1 MQVISMSQNKYKQL
15 TKMNLPKEV
24 FNTEAI
30 IYDFRYK
37 GQDKVFKK
45 LLNNTGVNLANKLYT
60 LEMLDVNRK
69 YLPENLCIPDY
80 LTIVGGV
87 VEGFTMPKI
96 EGVNLS
102 TILRNKNYFQRKG
115 GVTFSGGE
123 PLLQS
128 KFIIE
133 VARILKKENIHIA
146 LDTAGVGNGDYEK
159 ILEYIDLVILD
170 IKHTD
175 PNGYLDLTGQAIDE
189 SLKFIDA
196 LNKSGKDVWIRQVIV
211 PGIMD
216 NDEYLESL
224 VQTVKKIKNVQR
236 IEFLPYH
243 KLGSEKY
250 VKLGIYNPY
259 QDMPEMD
266 KERCNQLYQKFMNMY
281 ENM

>member
-102 TILRNKNYFQRKG
+102 TILKNKNL
-115 GVTFSGGE
+115 T
-123 PLLQS
+123 
-128 KFIIE
+128 IE
-133 VARILKKENIHIA
+133 
-146 LDTAGVGNGDYEK
+146 EK
-159 ILEYIDLVILD
+159 IRCIDFC
-170 IKHTD
+170 
-175 PNGYLDLTGQAIDE
+175 PE
-189 SLKFIDA
+189 
-196 LNKSGKDVWIRQVIV
+196 
-211 PGIMD
+211 
-216 NDEYLESL
+216 
-224 VQTVKKIKNVQR
+224 
-236 IEFLPYH
+236 
-243 KLGSEKY
+243 
-250 VKLGIYNPY
+250 GIYDII
-259 QDMPEMD
+259 QETG
-266 KERCNQLYQKFMNMY
+266 K
-281 ENM
+281 